1 MFFNKKLPEP
11 PPEFTVSEFV
21 VLDAKLTD
29 IIMKWVDKEARN
41 ENSSLSKFNE
51 LRIFNFKILYS
62 DTKES
67 QEMRDFFINK
77 NITPEST
84 DYTFSRI
91 HDLYIIICSSFPK
104 RFIEFIKERQL
115 RTLSDLGYEIDTD
128 IVKQFPFG
136 WLFFR
141 IQHVIRFEF
150 VTK

>member
-1 MFFNKKLPEP
+1 MWFTQKLPEP

-29 IIMKWVDKEARN
+29 IIMKWVDKESRN
-41 ENSSLSKFNE
+41 EKTALSKFNE
-51 LRIFNFKILYS
+51 LRVFNFKILYADS
-62 DTKES
+62 TAS
-67 QEMRDFFINK
+67 QEMRDFFIAK
-77 NITPEST
+77 NISDEST

-115 RTLSDLGYEIDTD
+115 RTLSDLGYEIDND

-141 IQHVIRFEF
+141 IQHVIRFEYI
-150 VTK
+150 TK